1 MIDIAELKKLHKDL
15 TQRIQA
21 QHRITIKVK
30 SFEVEEK
37 VYLQTNN
44 IKIKQKSKKLNHKS
58 IEPFMIKR
66 NVKNLSYELDLS
78 TKMRIHLIFHTF
90 MLQHC
95 DQTISTQI
103 TETLIESDNEYKV
116 KAILRKKT
124 ISETPHYLIK

>member
-15 TQRIQA
+15 TQRIQT

-58 IEPFMIKR
+58 IEPFIIKR

-95 DQTISTQI
+95 DQTTSTQI

-116 KAILRKKT
+116 KAILRKRT